1 MIARAGSLTPLVA
14 LVAALLSTSLAG
26 GCYRGESQIK
36 KFPPP
41 AADIMPRR
49 VMVAKHS
56 EIDVNSN
63 GYIDGVL
70 VSVYFFNYDRP
81 GPGAEQPFQRDG
93 ALRFQLY
100 GEGGEVLCEGEFDAQ
115 TMARSADIRNI
126 GPGYA
131 LKIDFGPRGYEDI
144 RERLGA
150 RMDFE
155 FTPTADPETRS
166 FGSTQ
171 IRLGPLF

>member
-1 MIARAGSLTPLVA
+1 MIEPARCLVLLVA
-14 LVAALLSTSLAG
+14 LVAASVAG
-26 GCYRGESQIK
+26 GCSHGGSEIK

-41 AADIMPRR
+41 AADVMPRR
-49 VMVAKHS
+49 VMIAKHS

-63 GYIDGVL
+63 GYIDGIL

-81 GPGAEQPFQRDG
+81 GPGSEQPFQRDG

-100 GEGGEVLCEGEFDAQ
+100 GQGGEVLCEGEFDAQ
-115 TMARSADIRNI
+115 IMARSADERPF
-126 GPGYA
+126 GPGYG

>member
-1 MIARAGSLTPLVA
+1 M
-14 LVAALLSTSLAG
+14 AALMATVLTS
-26 GCYRGESQIK
+26 GCAHGEGRIK

-41 AADIMPRR
+41 AADVMPRR
-49 VMVAKHS
+49 VMVVKHS
-56 EIDVNSN
+56 EIDSSSN

-70 VSVYFFNYDRP
+70 VTVYFFNYDRP
-81 GPGAEQPFQRDG
+81 GPGEEQPFHRDG
-93 ALRFQLY
+93 VLRFNLFGQ
-100 GEGGEVLCEGEFDAQ
+100 GAEVLCEGEFDVQ
-115 TMARSADIRNI
+115 TMARSAVVRDI

-131 LKIDFGPRGYEDI
+131 LLIDFGPRGYDDV

-155 FTPTADPETRS
+155 FVPSADPETRS

>member
-1 MIARAGSLTPLVA
+1 MIARARCLAL
-14 LVAALLSTSLAG
+14 LVAAVAGLLATSMAG
-26 GCYRGESQIK
+26 GCARRENPIK

-41 AADIMPRR
+41 AADVMPRR
-49 VMVAKHS
+49 VVVAKHS

-70 VSVYFFNYDRP
+70 VSVYLFNSDRP

-93 ALRFQLY
+93 SLRFQLY
-100 GEGGEVLCEGEFDAQ
+100 GVGGEVLCEGEFDAE
-115 TMARSADIRNI
+115 TMSRSADVRTI

-131 LKIDFGPRGYEDI
+131 LKINFGPRGYDDV
-144 RERLGA
+144 RDRRGA

-155 FTPTADPETRS
+155 FTPTAEPEKRS